1 MKRFLSIVAVV
12 AALPVGV
19 AVAGVAG
26 GDGGNGGL
34 PGCKPS
40 DNTPQK
46 CCPQGQHGELRAHWR
61 HCPPPGTTTTVT
73 TPGTT
78 TTVTVPGPTT
88 TVTVT
93 TPAPPAPPPTVVVTP
108 ASPTTVNV
116 TITIN
121 GVPITVTVPGSMPG
135 SQPACVN
142 TRKSA
147 VLGPL
152 PRQFKPGM
160 RVAITSNGHAQFTRV
175 KGGRRVTVNLSRLPC
190 GVYPIA
196 VRHPGLKSAWRIWS
210 LTGGNRLTRFWF
222 PGLPGVSTF

>member
-1 MKRFLSIVAVV
+1 MKRFLSIVAVI

-19 AVAGVAG
+19 AVAGVTG
-26 GDGGNGGL
+26 GDGGGSGP

-40 DNTPQK
+40 HNTPPK
-46 CCPQGQHGELRAHWR
+46 CHR
-61 HCPPPGTTTTVT
+61 PPPTTSTA
-73 TPGTT
+73 
-78 TTVTVPGPTT
+78 TVTVPGPTT

-93 TPAPPAPPPTVVVTP
+93 GPGTTVTVTTPAPPPTVVVTP

-116 TITIN
+116 TITVN
-121 GVPITVTVPGSMPG
+121 GVPTTVTVPGTVPG
-135 SQPACVN
+135 AEPACVN

-152 PRQFKPGM
+152 PLQFKPGM
-160 RVAITSNGHAQFTRV
+160 RVSLTSNGHTQFQTV
-175 KGGRRVTVNLSRLPC
+175 TAGRSVNVNTSALPC

-196 VRHPGLKSAWRIWS
+196 IRHAGLKTAWRIWS
-210 LTGGNRLTRFWF
+210 FTGGNRLTRFWF